1 MKKPF
6 APAAAALLAAGIGC
20 LVFGGLTAMTEASRT
35 FADALIFMPKVG
47 PLSGQALSAAMA
59 FLASWKLL
67 EFILRGKEP
76 DEKRVFAAMWLMVA
90 VGVVLTFPPVY
101 QSL

>member
-20 LVFGGLTAMTEASRT
+20 VVFGVLTALTAASQSV
-35 FADALIFMPKVG
+35 ADALTFMPKVG
-47 PLSGQALSAAMA
+47 PLSGEALTATIV
-59 FLASWKLL
+59 FLGSWKSL

-76 DEKRVFAAMWLMVA
+76 SEKRVFTAMWIMVTI
-90 VGVVLTFPPVY
+90 GVVLTFPPVY
-101 QSL
+101 QSF